1 MQKAR
6 FQRRYKKYSYIF
18 KERRNSDTNEITLK
32 KRNPVQTLKM
42 AMSTA
47 CAMGT
52 AAMMSTVFAYADVTS
67 AINKVFNV
75 GNSVAN
81 AISKGL
87 TGIVVP
93 IGIAVFLY
101 FLVRMLLSSD
111 PKDVQM
117 YKKRLITT
125 AIIVIVA
132 AAVPGLMKVA
142 NELGTQVNTELG

>member
-1 MQKAR
+1 MSNNDLQ
-6 FQRRYKKYSYIF
+6 
-18 KERRNSDTNEITLK
+18 
-32 KRNPVQTLKM
+32 KRNPIRNMQMVLN
-42 AMSTA
+42 TA
-47 CAMGT
+47 CAMG
-52 AAMMSTVFAYADVTS
+52 AATMMNTVFAYADVTA
-67 AINKVFNV
+67 AINKVFGV

-81 AISKGL
+81 AVSKGL

-132 AAVPGLMKVA
+132 AAVPGLLNVA
-142 NELGTQVNTELG
+142 NDLGSQVNAELAKG

>member
-1 MQKAR
+1 MSNNDLQ
-6 FQRRYKKYSYIF
+6 
-18 KERRNSDTNEITLK
+18 
-32 KRNPVQTLKM
+32 KRNPIRNMQM
-42 AMSTA
+42 ALNTA

-52 AAMMSTVFAYADVTS
+52 AAMMSTMFAYADVTS

-75 GNSVAN
+75 GKSVAN

-87 TGIVVP
+87 TNIVVP

-125 AIIVIVA
+125 AIIVVIA
-132 AAVPGLMKVA
+132 AAVPGLIKVA
-142 NELGTQVNTELG
+142 NELGSQVNGELGSQANGELS